1 MKVAVKVSRWVGL
14 RAIVVVGIYF
24 IACFMLYRLPASSE
38 TEFFEGKVL
47 YQLTETIATN
57 RRFFEE
63 SLMQNRILRMKSN
76 RVWYVSKSDHAKL
89 WPEDPIT
96 MYKKGYTMKV
106 KLKVKKLL
114 FGGYSKAEIVK
125 YKKLDE
131 KPTVWK

>member
-1 MKVAVKVSRWVGL
+1 MKLAVKVSRWVGL
-14 RAIVVVGIYF
+14 RTIVVIVIYF
-24 IACFMLYRLPASSE
+24 IACFVLYRLPASSE

-63 SLMQNRILRMKSN
+63 SLLQNRILRMKSN
-76 RVWYVSKSDHAKL
+76 RVWYVSKSDHEKL
-89 WPEDPIT
+89 WPEDPIS
-96 MYKKGYTMKV
+96 MYKKGYTFKV

-114 FGGYSKAEIVK
+114 FGGYSKAEVVNYNKIN
-125 YKKLDE
+125 E